1 MDFDTMTKEQ
11 LREAARQYA
20 QELMAQGSE
29 IEPFMLGEADVQVQS
44 EPDIQTDS
52 ETVVNIGAE
61 PEIRINTEPLI
72 KVESEPDTVA
82 ASDTDPVADAEP
94 VITILHEASEVPAEE
109 PVWDRYVS
117 EAAQEPASPDSEP
130 ASEPA
135 SEPET
140 QNPEPAVLVSAPEPA
155 VIVSDTEPLM
165 QEPDGHEVPLAA
177 PSHKSDKPAHKK
189 GLFGRGKKESKEMQ
203 ELARKVA
210 DNSDRYGLSN
220 QEIAADG
227 PSIDLTKLKKN
238 DLLEI
243 MLRQSEEIDSL
254 RAEVADLKSQ
264 LQSKEIK
271 IATSGSI
278 AEASLKLS
286 KIFEEAQY
294 AADLYLANIRKE
306 TDKKATEDLYFKG
319 ADYDE

>member
-1 MDFDTMTKEQ
+1 MERFDLGTDLDSMTEEE

-20 QELMAQGSE
+20 QELMAQSSE
-29 IEPFMLGEADVQVQS
+29 IEPFMLGEADIQVQS
-44 EPDIQTDS
+44 EPGIQTDS
-52 ETVVNIGAE
+52 ETVFNVGAE

-72 KVESEPDTVA
+72 KVESEPDTKG
-82 ASDTDPVADAEP
+82 ASDSDSVADAEP
-94 VITILHEASEVPAEE
+94 VIAILQEASEVPAEE
-109 PVWDRYVS
+109 SDIQTAP
-117 EAAQEPASPDSEP
+117 PA
-130 ASEPA
+130 
-135 SEPET
+135 T
-140 QNPEPAVLVSAPEPA
+140 
-155 VIVSDTEPLM
+155 
-165 QEPDGHEVPLAA
+165 
-177 PSHKSDKPAHKK
+177 PSHKSEKSAHKK

-203 ELARKVA
+203 ALAKRVA

-220 QEIAADG
+220 PEIEADG

-254 RAEVADLKSQ
+254 RAEVTDLKSQ